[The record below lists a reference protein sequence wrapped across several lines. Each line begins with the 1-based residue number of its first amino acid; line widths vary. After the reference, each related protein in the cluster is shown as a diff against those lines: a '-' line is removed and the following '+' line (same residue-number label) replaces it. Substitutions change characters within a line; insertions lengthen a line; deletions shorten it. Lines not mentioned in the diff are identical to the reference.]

1 MSLTDKLSS
10 KGKFER
16 TLKLNFR
23 MNRKRLRK
31 GINTQW
37 RCEWNRQWM
46 SERNLL
52 WSRWRRGLNRKT
64 RKREGIENQ
73 GKEPKESL
81 WRRQRQSLRAGKTE
95 SLVLLFLESLTDIF
109 SPLTDISLCFTRE
122 RIEKGRRMIGPT
134 PTSPQAHSL
143 HVNLDWNEWRKDF
156 ALRVTKLELLMQRT
170 SWWYMSLVVGEEEK
184 EEDKQEIFLKTLS
197 TYTVC

>member
-1 MSLTDKLSS
+1 MSSTDKSSS
-10 KGKFER
+10 KRKYER
-16 TLKLNFR
+16 TLKLNFGWIE
-23 MNRKRLRK
+23 RLRK

-52 WSRWRRGLNRKT
+52 WSRWRRDFNRKT

-81 WRRQRQSLRAGKTE
+81 WRRQRQPLRAGKTE
-95 SLVLLFLESLTDIF
+95 SLVLLFLESLADIF
-109 SPLTDISLCFTRE
+109 SLSLCFTRE

-143 HVNLDWNEWRKDF
+143 HVNLDSNEVKKG
-156 ALRVTKLELLMQRT
+156 LRSLCIKTKSFGCKEPVDDSCLLLWAKKRT
-170 SWWYMSLVVGEEEK
+170 SEN
-184 EEDKQEIFLKTLS
+184 LS
-197 TYTVC
+197 KNTFYLRSVLNG